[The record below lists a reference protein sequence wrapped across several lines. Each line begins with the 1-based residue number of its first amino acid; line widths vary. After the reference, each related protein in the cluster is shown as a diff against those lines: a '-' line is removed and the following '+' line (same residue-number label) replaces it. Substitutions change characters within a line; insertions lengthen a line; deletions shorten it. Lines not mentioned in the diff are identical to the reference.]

1 MRFLRAWC
9 TRLLG
14 VFATARSERE
24 LADEVEAHL
33 QLHVDD
39 HVRAGMSVE
48 EARRRAV
55 LALGG
60 IEQTKEQYRDRRG
73 LPFLESWL
81 RDVRYGVR
89 TLLKSPGFALAG
101 VIILGLGIGANAAI
115 FTLVNAVVLRPLPFP
130 DADRIMRLWHTPPP
144 SLFSDPTFS
153 LSPANFIDWEEQ
165 SRSFERDGD
174 LPRRPPDG
182 DRPGRA

>member
-9 TRLLG
+9 ARLLG

-24 LADEVEAHL
+24 LADEVESHL

-39 HVRAGMSVE
+39 HVRAGLSVE

-73 LPFLESWL
+73 LPVLESGCGTCATACA
-81 RDVRYGVR
+81 RCI
-89 TLLKSPGFALAG
+89 KSPGFALAG

-144 SLFSDPTFS
+144 SLFTDPMFS
-153 LSPANFIDWEEQ
+153 S
-165 SRSFERDGD
+165 
-174 LPRRPPDG
+174 RRPTSST
-182 DRPGRA
+182 GRSRAGRSRRWRSTAAAAGR